1 MPRLADLHY
10 HAIFGVDDGSRS
22 IEMTEQMLAISYA
35 EGVRVLCL
43 TPHGDPIRFPCE
55 REVILS
61 RFEEIKQLC
70 RERFPEMTLYLG
82 NEMFAY
88 IDSAATLAAGQF
100 FPMGESNVALIEFSD
115 EIGYRTMC
123 NILQAY
129 RAAGFRP
136 MLAHAERYG
145 CLLENVDFVYDLV
158 QMRVLIQVNASS
170 FRRSFF
176 PSAVNRFVI
185 RLLDKGLIDVVASDA
200 HAVEV
205 RTPRLL
211 DAYAAVE
218 KRCGSAQA
226 QKLFY
231 DNPVRILTGE
241 KGGIAYE

>member
-82 NEMFAY
+82 NEVFAY
-88 IDSAATLAAGQF
+88 VDSAAAVAAGDF
-100 FPMGESNVALIEFSD
+100 SLMGDGRVVLVEFAPD
-115 EIGYRTMC
+115 MIYRDMC
-123 NILQAY
+123 NILQSY
-129 RAAGFRP
+129 RAVGFHP
-136 MLAHAERYG
+136 MLAHAERYS
-145 CLLENVDFVYDLV
+145 CLLKNVDRVYELA
-158 QMRVLIQVNASS
+158 QMRVLIQINASS
-170 FRRSFF
+170 LRRSVF
-176 PSAVNRFVI
+176 PSAVNRFAY
-185 RLLDKGLIDVVASDA
+185 RLLNEGLIDVVASDA